1 MTNVRTWGNI
11 SLSTIKVLIV
21 VGLVGSAF
29 YYLRKNVAEDP
40 SRSAKQD
47 RSSPETSRASADAKA
62 GVAADPQTS
71 RAEIEKQ
78 LAWAY
83 IKRGAAFHARG
94 EDDRA
99 IADYTQAIEINP
111 KLAQA
116 YAKRGVAYEAIGRRE
131 EAIADY
137 RRAVA
142 IDGNEFSKEAL
153 KHLGLTQ

>member
-1 MTNVRTWGNI
+1 M
-11 SLSTIKVLIV
+11 
-21 VGLVGSAF
+21 VGLVGSGF
-29 YYLRKNVAEDP
+29 YYLWKNVAVADDRA
-40 SRSAKQD
+40 RSAKQD

-142 IDGNEFSKEAL
+142 IDGNEFSKDAL
-153 KHLGLTQ
+153 KRLGQSQ

>member
-29 YYLRKNVAEDP
+29 YYLWKNVAVADDRA
-40 SRSAKQD
+40 RSAKQD

-78 LAWAY
+78 LA
-83 IKRGAAFHARG
+83 
-94 EDDRA
+94 
-99 IADYTQAIEINP
+99 
-111 KLAQA
+111 
-116 YAKRGVAYEAIGRRE
+116 
-131 EAIADY
+131 
-137 RRAVA
+137 
-142 IDGNEFSKEAL
+142 
-153 KHLGLTQ
+153 